1 MLRHLKLDIYY
12 ELIISV
18 YLFSAEIPQFDGI
31 IPAESKFFSFCRNL
45 SETELFPYYTCSIN

>member
-45 SETELFPYYTCSIN
+45 SETELFPYYT